1 MEEFDPES
9 ADAEGGERD
18 DFTGGLNGGTYID
31 AQRYH
36 ELREAFDRLEDD
48 IEDRTVHREAIES
61 DLKRYVRWRQRRG
74 HARGWGP
81 YVVLLYGVVLTLGAF
96 FYLEGGW
103 AVLAMLI
110 IWLSTLGLY
119 VFMVV
124 TGATLGALSYPVA
137 KLRNRR

>member
-9 ADAEGGERD
+9 SRESRYGEGPAGDRQVD
-18 DFTGGLNGGTYID
+18 DETVD

-36 ELREAFDRLEDD
+36 ELREAFERLEDD
-48 IEDRTVHREAIES
+48 IEDRTVHRDELEA

-81 YVVLLYGVVLTLGAF
+81 YLVLLYGVVLTLGAF
-96 FYLEGGW
+96 YYLDGGW
-103 AVLAMLI
+103 AVAAMLVI
-110 IWLSTLGLY
+110 GFSTLGLY

-124 TGATLGALSYPVA
+124 TGATLRTLTYPIT
-137 KLRNRR
+137 KLRDRR